1 MKPDEA
7 PLLPSLNDAA
17 DPALR
22 AAIADLRGNQ
32 PDIAQL
38 ASLASRLALQGV
50 AVTAPAAGA
59 GAAAGKL
66 WKKLALAG
74 GGAAS
79 GVALWWLSSASPVEA
94 PVPVPSRQASSTSAV
109 ATPARARS
117 ERSTAVG
124 VFVDRSHA
132 EFAAAR
138 SGDVRK
144 GDGIRFSDQFSGRK
158 TPRHGFDGGRNR
170 NARRNL

>member
-50 AVTAPAAGA
+50 AVTAPAA
-59 GAAAGKL
+59 
-66 WKKLALAG
+66 
-74 GGAAS
+74 
-79 GVALWWLSSASPVEA
+79 
-94 PVPVPSRQASSTSAV
+94 Q
-109 ATPARARS
+109 
-117 ERSTAVG
+117 VG
-124 VFVDRSHA
+124 C
-132 EFAAAR
+132 
-138 SGDVRK
+138 G
-144 GDGIRFSDQFSGRK
+144 
-158 TPRHGFDGGRNR
+158 RHGR
-170 NARRNL
+170 